1 MKKRAN
7 AYLQRQQ
14 QKKTRYQARRQAKK
28 GVTAPQ
34 SRGEAMVGEL
44 FKTIHHFFPDWF
56 DQLRQIEDCRRR
68 SDYALSE
75 LLMAAIALFIFQQGS
90 RNAFNNLRQEA
101 KFAKHYRRLFK
112 RLLENPLK
120 RAV

>member
-7 AYLQRQQ
+7 ADLQRQH

-28 GVTAPQ
+28 RLTASTQ

-44 FKTIHHFFPDWF
+44 FKTIHHFFPDLF
-56 DQLRQIEDCRRR
+56 DQLRQIEHCRHR

-75 LLMAAIALFIFQQGS
+75 ILMAAIALFIFQQGS
-90 RNAFNNLRQEA
+90 RNAFNNGRI
-101 KFAKHYRRLFK
+101 
-112 RLLENPLK
+112 
-120 RAV
+120 